1 MIHTAPQILVPASQT
16 TSSPRV
22 LPDVVFPASRER
34 MDIHALS
41 HKQNNSQCAC
51 RHRWRAA
58 EPEGGATR
66 SGPCGAPEPGRRPRR
81 RRQPA
86 RIDEFSFNQ
95 AHWPIEPPHLLIDC
109 LHEIDVKVEDWSV
122 AHGDLACLRLLTKL
136 RRADLTLTDA
146 FVLDDAQDGPV
157 AADPGLHQL
166 EALMLRQCSRLSV
179 SSILQQPQAAL
190 PQLTHLARSL
200 WRGGEPG

>member
-1 MIHTAPQILVPASQT
+1 MLYFPHRESGWIYMRCLTSKTIPSVHAGIGGVLLSLKGVPPDLGPVVLQSLAGALGGDVSPLAS
-16 TSSPRV
+16 
-22 LPDVVFPASRER
+22 
-34 MDIHALS
+34 
-41 HKQNNSQCAC
+41 
-51 RHRWRAA
+51 
-58 EPEGGATR
+58 
-66 SGPCGAPEPGRRPRR
+66 
-81 RRQPA
+81 
-86 RIDEFSFNQ
+86 DEFFNQ

-157 AADPGLHQL
+157 AAEPGLHQL